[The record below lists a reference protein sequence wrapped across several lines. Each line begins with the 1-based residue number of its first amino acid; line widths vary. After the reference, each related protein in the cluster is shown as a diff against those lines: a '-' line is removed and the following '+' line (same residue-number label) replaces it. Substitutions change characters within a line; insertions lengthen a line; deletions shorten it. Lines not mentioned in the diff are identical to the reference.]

1 MKKIIILCALT
12 CLNSNIF
19 GMLSKCSRA
28 IPKNKLIHIRTC
40 NSRTQFNFPEILQGL
55 KDQQR
60 QTAEQIKLIEMLMA
74 NQPKQPTD
82 AYMAMPDR
90 DFPHGNMHK
99 DH

>member
-1 MKKIIILCALT
+1 
-12 CLNSNIF
+12 
-19 GMLSKCSRA
+19 MLLKYNRM
-28 IPKNKLIHIRTC
+28 IPKHTFTQIKQCSNK
-40 NSRTQFNFPEILQGL
+40 TQFNFSEILQGL

-60 QTAEQIKLIEMLMA
+60 QTAEQIKLIEMLME

-82 AYMAMPDR
+82 TYIAMPDR